1 MPLLGPLAAL
11 LGIEIEAI
19 TDRVRTLMIVYAV
32 IGTLTLTGL
41 IFLLVA
47 AYLALAGV
55 IGPIYSALVIAV
67 AMLVI
72 AGIVLL
78 AIRMGE
84 ARRRREI
91 AQRRR
96 SSEAGAFATTAA
108 LTALPA
114 VVRSPSLR
122 LLAIPAVAA
131 AAFVLVRNARKG
143 KDEL

>member
-19 TDRVRTLMIVYAV
+19 TNRVRTLMVVYAV
-32 IGTLTLTGL
+32 VGALTLTGL

-47 AYLALAGV
+47 AYLALAQF
-55 IGPIYSALVIAV
+55 IGAIYSALAIAV
-67 AMLVI
+67 VMLLI
-72 AGIVLL
+72 AGIMLL

-84 ARRRREI
+84 SRRRREI

-114 VVRSPSLR
+114 VIRSPTLR
-122 LLAIPAVAA
+122 LLALPAAAA

-143 KDEL
+143 KDEH

>member
-32 IGTLTLTGL
+32 IGALTLTGL

-47 AYLALAGV
+47 AYLALAQL

-67 AMLVI
+67 VMLLI

-84 ARRRREI
+84 TRRRREI

-114 VVRSPSLR
+114 VIRSPSLR
-122 LLAIPAVAA
+122 LLAIPAAAA

-143 KDEL
+143 KDEP

>member
-32 IGTLTLTGL
+32 IGALILTGL

-47 AYLALAGV
+47 AYLALAQF
-55 IGPIYSALVIAV
+55 IGPIYSALVLAV
-67 AMLVI
+67 AMLLI

-78 AIRMGE
+78 AIRIGE
-84 ARRRREI
+84 TRRRREI

-114 VVRSPSLR
+114 IVRSPSLR

-143 KDEL
+143 KDEQ

>member
-32 IGTLTLTGL
+32 IGALTLTGL

>member
-32 IGTLTLTGL
+32 IGALTLTGL

-47 AYLALAGV
+47 AYLALAQL

-67 AMLVI
+67 VMLLI

-84 ARRRREI
+84 TRRRREI

-122 LLAIPAVAA
+122 LLAIPAAAA

-143 KDEL
+143 KDEP

>member
-32 IGTLTLTGL
+32 IGALTVTGL

-47 AYLALAGV
+47 AYLALAEV
-55 IGPIYSALVIAV
+55 IGPIYAALVIGV

-84 ARRRREI
+84 ARRRRDI